1 MHLLTAFNH
10 VLNFM
15 APAAWMAL
23 ALAVLGAFVY
33 RGQPSKPGRWRR
45 RMVLDFLVGLLV
57 LVAGLLLW
65 GRDGKMLT
73 YLALV
78 LACACSHWVGRRS

>member
-1 MHLLTAFNH
+1 MHPLTAVNH
-10 VLNFM
+10 ILNFM

-23 ALAVLGAFVY
+23 ALALLGALVY
-33 RGQPSKPGRWRR
+33 RGRPSKPGRWWR
-45 RMVLDFLVGLLV
+45 RMVLDFVVGLLV

-78 LACACSHWVGRRS
+78 LACASSHWVGRRR